1 MSFPDDSFDIETR
14 SLMTRVLDEAWREVR
29 ALLIADP
36 LNEAVLRDKLAAR
49 ITTAVKKGERDPQQ
63 LKLIAMG
70 VV

>member
-14 SLMTRVLDEAWREVR
+14 SMMTRVLDEACREVR

-49 ITTAVKKGERDPQQ
+49 ITTAVQKGERDPKQ